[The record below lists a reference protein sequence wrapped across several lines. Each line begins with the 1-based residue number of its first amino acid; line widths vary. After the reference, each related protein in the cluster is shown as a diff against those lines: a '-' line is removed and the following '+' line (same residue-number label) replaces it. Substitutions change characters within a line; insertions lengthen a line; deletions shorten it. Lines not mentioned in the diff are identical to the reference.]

1 MQRKISYRS
10 VSALSPGIIRSFSLA
25 LLLLLA
31 LSITSLS
38 TTGCRNDEEHKPLIG
53 VVLKDN
59 ANPKFQDIE
68 KGARKAATEGNAEI
82 LVLAPER
89 RDAEKQA
96 QLIRDLVDMK
106 VNALCIAPEGP
117 DGAIPAIAKASE
129 KKIPVVLVESD
140 IDRDK
145 SNAAHAVI
153 TSVVT
158 GNNFNDGVTAGRFL
172 ARKINGKGKVALM
185 EGVPG
190 SLTGKSKREGFLE
203 AMKSHPEIQVIFT
216 KPGYYKRSKGF
227 EIGMDLLKSY
237 EDLDGVFAF
246 NDMMAIG
253 VADALS
259 IVGTG
264 KKPIIIGFDGTEE
277 GKRAVKEG
285 RIDAT
290 FFNNPYQMGYLGV
303 KYALAACKG
312 GKVPPVT
319 LTKTDFMT
327 KEKLFLPFE

>member
-1 MQRKISYRS
+1 MRNTVNRNFSKLSRGMMHFFIC
-10 VSALSPGIIRSFSLA
+10 VTALIFLLSFF
-25 LLLLLA
+25 
-31 LSITSLS
+31 
-38 TTGCRNDEEHKPLIG
+38 TGCRTNEGQKPLIG

-68 KGARKAATEGNAEI
+68 KGARKAANEGNAEI

-89 RDAEKQA
+89 RDADKQA
-96 QLIRDLVDMK
+96 QLIRDLVEMK

-117 DGAIPAIAKASE
+117 DGVIPAIARASD

-145 SNAAHAVI
+145 GNAAHAVI
-153 TSVVT
+153 ASVVT
-158 GNNFNDGVTAGRFL
+158 GNYFNDGVTAGRFL
-172 ARKINGKGKVALM
+172 ARKINGKGRLALM

-203 AMKSHPEIQVIFT
+203 AIKSFPEIQVIFT

-253 VADALS
+253 VSDALS
-259 IVGTG
+259 IVGTDN
-264 KKPIIIGFDGTEE
+264 KPIIIGFDGTEE

-290 FFNNPYQMGYLGV
+290 FFNNPYQMGYLAV
-303 KYALAACKG
+303 KYALTVCRG
-312 GKVPPVT
+312 GKVPPLT